1 MSQIFK
7 AIGKQKPSKHLVC
20 IGHLDHGKS
29 TLLGRIF
36 YDLGK
41 VDKDVM
47 KRIKKYAKAFGQE
60 KFDFAYIMDFFKEER
75 ARGITIHLG
84 HKKLETK
91 KTSFTFGDV
100 PGHHDFLKN
109 MLVGAAESDAAI
121 LVVSV
126 DEGVQRQT
134 EEHLFL
140 AKMLGLNSVIIGV
153 NKMDLVGYK
162 QSKFKKVKKQIISLL
177 KKVGYFP
184 EEIPIIPISALLGK
198 NVVKKSKELGWFS
211 GSTIFQAMEN
221 LPLKKIPSD
230 LPLRLPTQDVYLI
243 KNKPVV
249 IGRLVSGQLKEGDQV
264 YVFPQKKKFLIEKIY
279 LHDKKIKKAGPGDNL
294 YLYLKGLNQNE
305 IRRGEIIAFKKNP
318 PQITK
323 KFKAQ
328 IITFGVPNNVKKDF
342 RADFT
347 MSTEKA
353 SCLVKKII
361 KKIDTVTGEAVKG
374 KELGNNEA
382 GEVILSTE
390 KPIFIETQSS
400 LPHLAGFRLKLKEK
414 VIAMGICT
422 EVFK

>member
-1 MSQIFK
+1 
-7 AIGKQKPSKHLVC
+7 
-20 IGHLDHGKS
+20 
-29 TLLGRIF
+29 
-36 YDLGK
+36 
-41 VDKDVM
+41 
-47 KRIKKYAKAFGQE
+47 
-60 KFDFAYIMDFFKEER
+60 
-75 ARGITIHLG
+75 
-84 HKKLETK
+84 
-91 KTSFTFGDV
+91 
-100 PGHHDFLKN
+100 
-109 MLVGAAESDAAI
+109 
-121 LVVSV
+121 
-126 DEGVQRQT
+126 
-134 EEHLFL
+134 
-140 AKMLGLNSVIIGV
+140 
-153 NKMDLVGYK
+153 
-162 QSKFKKVKKQIISLL
+162 
-177 KKVGYFP
+177 
-184 EEIPIIPISALLGK
+184 
-198 NVVKKSKELGWFS
+198 
-211 GSTIFQAMEN
+211 MEN

-328 IITFGVPNNVKKDF
+328 IITFGVPNNVKKGF
-342 RADFT
+342 RADFV

-353 SCLVKKII
+353 TCLIKKII
-361 KKIDTVTGEAVKG
+361 KKIDTVTGEAVRG

-382 GEVILSTE
+382 GEVILETE
-390 KPIFIETQSS
+390 KPIFIETQSN

-422 EVFK
+422 EVLK